1 MTSNRSE
8 IQTESKFC
16 VPRALAAVFALAVSQ
31 GVSDHAW
38 ASPIT
43 FPATVPQAYGNT
55 TPCGTPLTGTINV
68 PDNFTITDLN
78 VRFVASHTWRTDTNL
93 SITSPNNTVVRL
105 LVGAYGASLANYNV
119 TFDDAAGVV
128 VDTGSHAN
136 NQVVTGPGV
145 SVRSES
151 DLLSDFNGEDAQGN
165 WTYSICDVY
174 TPSDNG
180 SMSNLSLIF
189 DVPPDLDADK
199 SVAVYEVGGY
209 SLPGTDMIYTIS
221 ATNTG
226 LGTVD
231 SDSMVLIDSIPAE
244 LIFYNGDMDDAGT
257 ATTDP
262 VAFSETGSGLTLTY
276 ANDVGYSDSAT
287 RPTTMADCTYV
298 PSAGYDENVKHICM
312 NPKGEFLAGT
322 PDPTFA
328 VSFRAKLK

>member
-1 MTSNRSE
+1 M
-8 IQTESKFC
+8 I
-16 VPRALAAVFALAVSQ
+16 VQ
-31 GVSDHAW
+31 GVSNPAQ
-38 ASPIT
+38 ASPIS

-68 PDNFTITDLN
+68 PDSFTITDLN

-105 LVGAYGASLANYNV
+105 LVGAYGASLANYNI

-128 VDTGSHAN
+128 VDTGSHAT
-136 NQVVTGPGV
+136 NQVVTGAGV

-151 DLLSDFNGEDAQGN
+151 DSLSGFNGEDAQGN

-221 ATNTG
+221 VTNTG

-262 VAFSETGSGLTLTY
+262 VAFSETGSGLTLIY
-276 ANDVGYSDSAT
+276 ASDVGYSDSAT
-287 RPTTMADCTYV
+287 RPTTMADCTYI
-298 PSAGYDENVKHICM
+298 PTAGYDENVKHICI
-312 NPKGEFLAGT
+312 NPKGELLAGT

-328 VSFRAKLK
+328 VSFRARVK